1 MTGHGNVFSDAEI
14 SNLNK
19 YMVAG
24 GFLHIDYGMD
34 QYIRKEIKK
43 IFPNNALIEIPSN
56 HFYFRNLFFS
66 SGLPKSMNMTENVH
80 LWYFRR
86 KQTGITLYL

>member
-1 MTGHGNVFSDAEI
+1 MEMSFFDAEI

-24 GFLHIDYGMD
+24 GFLHIDDNYGMD

-43 IFPNNALIEIPSN
+43 YFPIILIEIPSII
-56 HFYFRNLFFS
+56 FYFKTFLFQWIAQN
-66 SGLPKSMNMTENVH
+66 P
-80 LWYFRR
+80 
-86 KQTGITLYL
+86 

>member
-1 MTGHGNVFSDAEI
+1 LCFSAPLDAEI

-24 GFLHIDYGMD
+24 GLHIDDNYGP
-34 QYIRKEIKK
+34 IHPKRNKK

-56 HFYFRNLFFS
+56 HILFQNLSFPVDC
-66 SGLPKSMNMTENVH
+66 PKSMNMTESD
-80 LWYFRR
+80 RR
-86 KQTGITLYL
+86 PTVFS

>member
-1 MTGHGNVFSDAEI
+1 MEMSFFDAEI

-24 GFLHIDYGMD
+24 GFLHIDDNYGMD

-43 IFPNNALIEIPSN
+43 YFPIILIEIPQS
-56 HFYFRNLFFS
+56 YFISKLFFS
-66 SGLPKSMNMTENVH
+66 SGLPKIHEHDEESD
-80 LWYFRR
+80 RR
-86 KQTGITLYL
+86 PTVFS